1 MSDQQGDANACA
13 PYGGF
18 AKYENYGW
26 KVPLAGCRQW
36 CPQCVQYCYIHQ
48 ILCRNGQMVN
58 IYSQLTPYRS
68 DAEQSAE
75 LSQIQAQER
84 HDTAQF
90 AASPAWENLS
100 PIPQFLIL
108 GLSIA
113 LTAVAWRGLADVDW
127 HMALLSL
134 FNPYLAVSLLFFNT
148 TAKGSSGFAYWLD
161 TTLFFH
167 SWLFLLALIGV
178 IAAGAVPFV
187 KGWDYYFVKHPA
199 EPIVNEA
206 LSSGTAIDNH
216 ALASALTTSAE
227 EINNPLPAWHYEHQ
241 AEKARKLKE
250 KLDRD
255 TELARAAIVRERARA
270 ALEDEQQASA
280 ADARERVWRG
290 GTMK

>member
-84 HDTAQF
+84 HDDAQF
-90 AASPAWENLS
+90 GAAPAWENLS

-113 LTAVAWRGLADVDW
+113 LTMVAWRGLGDNDW
-127 HMALLSL
+127 RMAPLGI
-134 FNPYLAVSLLFFNT
+134 FNLYLPVSLLFFNA

-167 SWLFLLALIGV
+167 SWLFLLALIAV
-178 IAAGAVPFV
+178 IAVGAEPFM
-187 KGWDYYFVKHPA
+187 KGWDYYFIKHPA
-199 EPIVNEA
+199 ESVIEQA
-206 LSSGTAIDNH
+206 LSTGEGTDYD
-216 ALASALTTSAE
+216 ALAAALTTNLAE
-227 EINNPLPAWHYEHQ
+227 FNDPPSAWHSRNQ
-241 AEKARKLKE
+241 AEKAAALKE
-250 KLDRD
+250 KLDADAR
-255 TELARAAIVRERARA
+255 LAEAAIARERAR
-270 ALEDEQQASA
+270 
-280 ADARERVWRG
+280 DAERD
-290 GTMK
+290 KY

>member
-1 MSDQQGDANACA
+1 M
-13 PYGGF
+13 
-18 AKYENYGW
+18 
-26 KVPLAGCRQW
+26 
-36 CPQCVQYCYIHQ
+36 I
-48 ILCRNGQMVN
+48 N
-58 IYSQLTPYRS
+58 IYSQVRPYRS
-68 DAEQSAE
+68 EAEQSAE
-75 LSQIQAQER
+75 LSQIQAQES
-84 HDTAQF
+84 HDNGHFASTAKWQ
-90 AASPAWENLS
+90 ALS
-100 PIPQFLIL
+100 PWPQFLIL

-113 LTAVAWRGLADVDW
+113 LTVVAWRGLGDVDW
-127 HMALLSL
+127 RMATLSV

-148 TAKGSSGFAYWLD
+148 TAKGSFGLWYFLD
-161 TTLFFH
+161 SWLFFH

-178 IAAGAVPFV
+178 IAAGVEPFM

-199 EPIVNEA
+199 EPLINQA

-255 TELARAAIVRERARA
+255 TELARAAIARERARA